1 MDLSYLAEM
10 TISEETQFL
19 TVFEQQ
25 LEHDVGE
32 AARACLLRGV
42 PIYYAEK
49 IRQKDVSLKS
59 IPMVARAPLTR
70 ITNALPSLV
79 ILPDIRHSVESDGS
93 AGSEGVSGAGFD
105 SFLFSLHSQRIIYW
119 ASQYSSYYQ
128 A

>member
-49 IRQKDVSLKS
+49 NT
-59 IPMVARAPLTR
+59 P
-70 ITNALPSLV
+70 
-79 ILPDIRHSVESDGS
+79 
-93 AGSEGVSGAGFD
+93 
-105 SFLFSLHSQRIIYW
+105 
-119 ASQYSSYYQ
+119 
-128 A
+128 

>member
-49 IRQKDVSLKS
+49 NTPEGCVIKEGRQQNGTEAYKS
-59 IPMVARAPLTR
+59 MYNVA
-70 ITNALPSLV
+70 
-79 ILPDIRHSVESDGS
+79 
-93 AGSEGVSGAGFD
+93 
-105 SFLFSLHSQRIIYW
+105 
-119 ASQYSSYYQ
+119 
-128 A
+128 

>member
-32 AARACLLRGV
+32 AARVCLLRGV

-49 IRQKDVSLKS
+49 NTPEGCVIKEYPDGRKKLVSFMTGTEKVVK
-59 IPMVARAPLTR
+59 IKV
-70 ITNALPSLV
+70 
-79 ILPDIRHSVESDGS
+79 
-93 AGSEGVSGAGFD
+93 
-105 SFLFSLHSQRIIYW
+105 
-119 ASQYSSYYQ
+119 
-128 A
+128 

>member
-59 IPMVARAPLTR
+59 IPIFVCKRQQVNNWR
-70 ITNALPSLV
+70 
-79 ILPDIRHSVESDGS
+79 
-93 AGSEGVSGAGFD
+93 
-105 SFLFSLHSQRIIYW
+105 
-119 ASQYSSYYQ
+119 
-128 A
+128 